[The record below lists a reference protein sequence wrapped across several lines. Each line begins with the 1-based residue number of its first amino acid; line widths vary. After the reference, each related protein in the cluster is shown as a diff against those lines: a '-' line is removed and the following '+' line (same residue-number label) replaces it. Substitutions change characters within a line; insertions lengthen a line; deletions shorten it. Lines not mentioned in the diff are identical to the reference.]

1 MSNPAPPKRKRAYRH
16 RVTCSECK
24 KDIIAEYQDAH
35 ARTKHIGKKVKFTV
49 SRAANQSQLVFTGG
63 DETIT
68 NMLKCSKID
77 ADSVGSDLQND
88 SSTDTVDS
96 LDTALDKSEIE
107 AIQVN
112 NGARRARVTCEFMDV
127 GVTDESEIMDKGN
140 SDKSEIMDME
150 SIDNGADN
158 GASAPDTTEIVDNGA
173 NSEIVHSA
181 NRDMSISVVIDN
193 SVPEKSL
200 KSVIMDNGAPDKSDI
215 VDDAHNSSLDTNLY
229 SGTCQKSS
237 DIDEGPQQP
246 MLKCYD
252 PKKIGSES
260 FSRDFNPAWYK
271 RYPWLSYNCETKKAC
286 CYPCQK
292 YLNVHDFTFDNWKK
306 LERLTK
312 HHKSESHQTTMAKW
326 IESRA
331 NKKRNT
337 SILSKLQESHKQY
350 VKENRDFLKV
360 IIECLMFTAQQN
372 IAQRCHDEQRDSLSN
387 SSDVNRG
394 NFLELIHLRCK
405 DIAWLKD
412 KLHSQLQKHA
422 QWTSPVIQNELL
434 QIIADLIRKR
444 IINDVRAS
452 GWYGI
457 ILDETSDI
465 SRTEQ
470 VSLCLSF
477 ALNGKKKEAFIDFY
491 STKSTEGEVLY
502 ELVKSAI
509 TELNL
514 DLKNIVGKAFDGAAN
529 MNGVHKGLSTRME
542 ECSPLGI
549 YVHCYGHVLNLALQ
563 DTLTQIEPLRNTLGT
578 IQALYNFLEASP
590 KRHALFS
597 DTEVQGEDLKLTLK
611 SLSAT
616 RWSCRWEA
624 VKAVYGQMERIV
636 KALLTL
642 SSDKDP
648 KTYSESRAL
657 LTVIC
662 DLEFIFGLCV
672 LKVILSNTNS
682 LCRYLQGKTVDVISA
697 RRNADMTIQTLRQCR
712 SEESFNSVWQIAS
725 AMGLKMKKWL
735 TNSQFE
741 LRGARTPRQTPS
753 RRLQALVGEHAQRQT
768 RLTPESHHCINTY
781 YASIDKVLSEL
792 ELRFSGN
799 DQEILCA
806 LGNICHSETPDKES
820 FSRVAKFYEI
830 DGDILE
836 AEQKMYASF
845 RRVRGLGYMTVS
857 EMLETMHENDL
868 FDMLPEFSNVV
879 HILAVIPATS
889 CSAERSFSTFRRLK
903 TYLRSTMGQQ
913 RVSNIALI
921 NIERAYANSVVNNDM
936 DRIIDIF
943 GRRNGRDSYFF

>member
-1 MSNPAPPKRKRAYRH
+1 MSNPASQKRKRAYRH
-16 RVTCSECK
+16 RVKCSEYK
-24 KDIIAEYQDAH
+24 KEIVAEYQDAH
-35 ARTKHIGKKVKFTV
+35 VRTKHIGKKVKFTI
-49 SRAANQSQLVFTGG
+49 SRAPNQSQLGFTGG

-68 NMLKCSKID
+68 NMVKCSKID
-77 ADSVGSDLQND
+77 AEDVGSDLQND
-88 SSTDTVDS
+88 SRIDIVVDS
-96 LDTALDKSEIE
+96 SDTALDKSEIE
-107 AIQVN
+107 VIQVN
-112 NGARRARVTCEFMDV
+112 NGACCAPATSESMDA
-127 GVTDESEIMDKGN
+127 GLTDESEIMDKGN
-140 SDKSEIMDME
+140 SDTSEIMDME

-158 GASAPDTTEIVDNGA
+158 STSAPDTTEIVDNGA
-173 NSEIVHSA
+173 NSDIVHSTY
-181 NRDMSISVVIDN
+181 RDMSISVVIDN
-193 SVPEKSL
+193 RVPEKSL
-200 KSVIMDNGAPDKSDI
+200 KSAITDNGAPDKSDI
-215 VDDAHNSSLDTNLY
+215 VDGAHNSSLDTNLC
-229 SGTCQKSS
+229 SGTCLTSS
-237 DIDEGPQQP
+237 DIDESPQQP
-246 MLKCYD
+246 ILKCYD
-252 PKKIGSES
+252 PKKFGSES

-271 RYPWLSYNCETKKAC
+271 RYPWLSYDFETKKAC

-292 YLNVHDFTFDNWKK
+292 YLSAHDFTFDNWKK
-306 LERLTK
+306 PERLTK
-312 HHKSESHQTTMAKW
+312 HHKSENHQTAMAKW
-326 IESRA
+326 IDSRA

-337 SILSKLQESHKQY
+337 SILSKLQESHKQD
-350 VKENRDFLKV
+350 VKENRDYLKV

-372 IAQRCHDEQRDSLSN
+372 IAQRGHDEQRDGLSN

-405 DIAWLKD
+405 DIAWLKE
-412 KLHSQLQKHA
+412 KLDSQLQKHA

-434 QIIADLIRKR
+434 QIIADLIRER
-444 IINDVRAS
+444 ITNDVRAS

-477 ALNGKKKEAFIDFY
+477 ALNGTKKEAFIGFY

-502 ELVKSAI
+502 ELVKSSI

-542 ECSPLGI
+542 ECSPFGI

-563 DTLTQIEPLRNTLGT
+563 DTMTQIEPLRNALGT
-578 IQALYNFLEASP
+578 IQALHNFLDASP

-642 SSDKDP
+642 SADKDP

-657 LTVIC
+657 LTAIC
-662 DLEFIFGLCV
+662 DLEFIFGLCL
-672 LKVILSNTNS
+672 LKVILSNTSS

-697 RRNADMTIQTLRQCR
+697 RRNADMTVQTLRQCR
-712 SEESFNSVWQIAS
+712 NEESFSSVWQLAS
-725 AMGLKMKKWL
+725 AMGLKIKKWL
-735 TNSQFE
+735 TNSEFE
-741 LRGARTPRQTPS
+741 LREARAPRQTPS
-753 RRLQALVGEHAQRQT
+753 LRLQALVGERQT
-768 RLTPESHHCINTY
+768 QLTPESHHCINTY
-781 YASIDKVLSEL
+781 YASIDKVLSVL
-792 ELRFSGN
+792 ELKFSRN
-799 DQEILCA
+799 DQDILFA

-820 FSRVAKFYEI
+820 FSRIAKFYNI
-830 DGDILE
+830 DGEILE

-845 RRVRGLGYMTVS
+845 RHVRGLGYTTVS
-857 EMLETMHENDL
+857 EMLETMRENDL
-868 FDMLPEFSNVV
+868 FDRFPEFSSVA
-879 HILAVIPATS
+879 HILEVIPATS
-889 CSAERSFSTFRRLK
+889 CSAERSFSALRRLK

>member
-1 MSNPAPPKRKRAYRH
+1 MSNPAPQKRKRAYRH

-24 KDIIAEYQDAH
+24 KDIVAEYQDAH
-35 ARTKHIGKKVKFTV
+35 ARTKHIGKRVKFTV
-49 SRAANQSQLVFTGG
+49 SRAPNQSQLGFTGG
-63 DETIT
+63 DETI
-68 NMLKCSKID
+68 NMLKYSKID
-77 ADSVGSDLQND
+77 AEDVGSDLQND
-88 SSTDTVDS
+88 SSTDIVDS
-96 LDTALDKSEIE
+96 LDTAPDKSEIE
-107 AIQVN
+107 MIQVN
-112 NGARRARVTCEFMDV
+112 NGVRRAPATSEFMDV
-127 GVTDESEIMDKGN
+127 GVIDESEIMDKGN
-140 SDKSEIMDME
+140 SDKAEIMAME
-150 SIDNGADN
+150 NIHNSADN

-181 NRDMSISVVIDN
+181 DRDMSISVVIDN
-193 SVPEKSL
+193 SDLEKSL
-200 KSVIMDNGAPDKSDI
+200 KSVIMDNGAPDKTDT
-215 VDDAHNSSLDTNLY
+215 VDGAHNSSLDTNVY

-246 MLKCYD
+246 ILKCYD
-252 PKKIGSES
+252 PKKFGSES

-271 RYPWLSYNCETKKAC
+271 RYPWLSYNWETKTAC

-292 YLNVHDFTFDNWKK
+292 YLNAHDFTFDNWKK
-306 LERLTK
+306 IERLTK
-312 HHKSESHQTTMAKW
+312 HHKSENHQTAMAKW
-326 IESRA
+326 IDSRA
-331 NKKRNT
+331 NKKKNT

-350 VKENRDFLKV
+350 VKENRDYFKV

-372 IAQRCHDEQRDSLSN
+372 IAQRGHDEQRDSLSN

-412 KLHSQLQKHA
+412 KLESQLQKHA

-434 QIIADLIRKR
+434 QIIADLIRER
-444 IINDVRAS
+444 ITNDVRTS

-477 ALNGKKKEAFIDFY
+477 ALNGTKKEAFIGFY

-563 DTLTQIEPLRNTLGT
+563 DTMTQIEPLRNALGT

-611 SLSAT
+611 SLSTT

-624 VKAVYGQMERIV
+624 AKAVHGQMERIV

-657 LTVIC
+657 LTAIC
-662 DLEFIFGLCV
+662 DLEFVFGLCV

-697 RRNADMTIQTLRQCR
+697 RRNADLTIQTLRQCR
-712 SEESFNSVWQIAS
+712 SEESFKSVWQLAS
-725 AMGLKMKKWL
+725 AMGLKMKNWL

-741 LRGARTPRQTPS
+741 LREARAPRQTPS

-768 RLTPESHHCINTY
+768 QLTPESHHRINTY

-799 DQEILCA
+799 DQEILCD
-806 LGNICHSETPDKES
+806 LGNICQSEAPDKES
-820 FSRVAKFYEI
+820 F
-830 DGDILE
+830 
-836 AEQKMYASF
+836 
-845 RRVRGLGYMTVS
+845 
-857 EMLETMHENDL
+857 
-868 FDMLPEFSNVV
+868 LP
-879 HILAVIPATS
+879 S
-889 CSAERSFSTFRRLK
+889 C
-903 TYLRSTMGQQ
+903 
-913 RVSNIALI
+913 
-921 NIERAYANSVVNNDM
+921 
-936 DRIIDIF
+936 
-943 GRRNGRDSYFF
+943 

>member
-1 MSNPAPPKRKRAYRH
+1 MSNPAPQKRKRAYRH

-24 KDIIAEYQDAH
+24 KDIVAEYQDAH
-35 ARTKHIGKKVKFTV
+35 ARTKHIGKRVKFTV
-49 SRAANQSQLVFTGG
+49 SRAPNQSQLGFTGG
-63 DETIT
+63 DETI
-68 NMLKCSKID
+68 NMLKYSKID
-77 ADSVGSDLQND
+77 AEDVGSDLQND
-88 SSTDTVDS
+88 NSTDIVDS
-96 LDTALDKSEIE
+96 LDTAPDKSEIE
-107 AIQVN
+107 MIQVN
-112 NGARRARVTCEFMDV
+112 NGVRRAPATSEFMDV
-127 GVTDESEIMDKGN
+127 GVIDESEIMDKGN
-140 SDKSEIMDME
+140 SDKAEIMAME
-150 SIDNGADN
+150 NIHNSADN

-181 NRDMSISVVIDN
+181 DRDMSISVVIDN
-193 SVPEKSL
+193 SDLEKSL
-200 KSVIMDNGAPDKSDI
+200 KSVIMDNGAPDKTDT
-215 VDDAHNSSLDTNLY
+215 VDGAHNSSLDTNVY

-246 MLKCYD
+246 ILKCYD
-252 PKKIGSES
+252 PKKFGSES

-271 RYPWLSYNCETKKAC
+271 RYPWLSYNWETKTAC

-292 YLNVHDFTFDNWKK
+292 YLNAHDFTFDNWKK
-306 LERLTK
+306 IERLTK
-312 HHKSESHQTTMAKW
+312 HHKSENHQTAMAKW
-326 IESRA
+326 IDSRA
-331 NKKRNT
+331 NKKKNT

-350 VKENRDFLKV
+350 VKENRDYFKV

-372 IAQRCHDEQRDSLSN
+372 IAQRDHDEQRDSLSN

-412 KLHSQLQKHA
+412 KLESQLQKHA

-434 QIIADLIRKR
+434 QIIADLIRER
-444 IINDVRAS
+444 ITNDVRTS

-465 SRTEQ
+465 SRSEQ

-477 ALNGKKKEAFIDFY
+477 ALNGTKKEAFIGFY
-491 STKSTEGEVLY
+491 STKSTEGEALY

-563 DTLTQIEPLRNTLGT
+563 DTMTQIEPLRNALGT

-611 SLSAT
+611 SLSTT

-624 VKAVYGQMERIV
+624 AKAVHGQMERIV

-657 LTVIC
+657 LTAIC
-662 DLEFIFGLCV
+662 DLEFVFGLCV

-697 RRNADMTIQTLRQCR
+697 RRNADLTIQTLRQCR
-712 SEESFNSVWQIAS
+712 SEESFKSVWQLAS
-725 AMGLKMKKWL
+725 AMGLKMKNWL

-741 LRGARTPRQTPS
+741 LREARAPRQTPS

-768 RLTPESHHCINTY
+768 QLTPESHHRINTY

-799 DQEILCA
+799 DQEILCD
-806 LGNICHSETPDKES
+806 LGNICQSEAPDKES
-820 FSRVAKFYEI
+820 F
-830 DGDILE
+830 
-836 AEQKMYASF
+836 
-845 RRVRGLGYMTVS
+845 
-857 EMLETMHENDL
+857 
-868 FDMLPEFSNVV
+868 LP
-879 HILAVIPATS
+879 S
-889 CSAERSFSTFRRLK
+889 C
-903 TYLRSTMGQQ
+903 
-913 RVSNIALI
+913 
-921 NIERAYANSVVNNDM
+921 
-936 DRIIDIF
+936 
-943 GRRNGRDSYFF
+943 

>member
-1 MSNPAPPKRKRAYRH
+1 MSNPAPQKRKRAYRH
-16 RVTCSECK
+16 RITCSECK
-24 KDIIAEYQDAH
+24 KDIVAEYQDAR
-35 ARTKHIGKKVKFTV
+35 ARTKHIGKRVKFTV
-49 SRAANQSQLVFTGG
+49 SRAPNQSQLGFTGG
-63 DETIT
+63 DETI
-68 NMLKCSKID
+68 NMLKYSKID
-77 ADSVGSDLQND
+77 AEDVGSDLQND
-88 SSTDTVDS
+88 SSTDIVDS
-96 LDTALDKSEIE
+96 LDTAPDKSEIE
-107 AIQVN
+107 MIQVN
-112 NGARRARVTCEFMDV
+112 NGVRRAPATSEFMDV
-127 GVTDESEIMDKGN
+127 GVIDESEIMDKGN
-140 SDKSEIMDME
+140 SDKAEIMAME
-150 SIDNGADN
+150 NIHNSADN

-181 NRDMSISVVIDN
+181 DRDMSISVVIDN
-193 SVPEKSL
+193 SDLEKSL
-200 KSVIMDNGAPDKSDI
+200 KSVIMDNGAPDKTDT
-215 VDDAHNSSLDTNLY
+215 VDGAHNSSLDTNVY

-246 MLKCYD
+246 ILKCYD
-252 PKKIGSES
+252 PKKFGSES

-271 RYPWLSYNCETKKAC
+271 RYPWLSYNNCETKTAC

-292 YLNVHDFTFDNWKK
+292 YLNAHDFTFDNWKK
-306 LERLTK
+306 IERLTK
-312 HHKSESHQTTMAKW
+312 HHKSENHQTAMAKW
-326 IESRA
+326 IDSRA
-331 NKKRNT
+331 NKKKNT

-350 VKENRDFLKV
+350 VKENRDYFKV

-372 IAQRCHDEQRDSLSN
+372 IAQRGHDEQRDSLSN

-412 KLHSQLQKHA
+412 KLESQLQKHA

-434 QIIADLIRKR
+434 QIIADLIRER
-444 IINDVRAS
+444 ITNDVRTS

-465 SRTEQ
+465 SRSEQ

-477 ALNGKKKEAFIDFY
+477 ALNGTKKEAFIGFY
-491 STKSTEGEVLY
+491 STKSTEGEALY

-563 DTLTQIEPLRNTLGT
+563 DTMTQIEPLRNALGT

-611 SLSAT
+611 SLSTT

-624 VKAVYGQMERIV
+624 AKAVHGQMERIV

-657 LTVIC
+657 LTAIC
-662 DLEFIFGLCV
+662 DLEFVFGLCV

-697 RRNADMTIQTLRQCR
+697 RRNADLTIQTLRQCR
-712 SEESFNSVWQIAS
+712 SEESFKSVWQLAS
-725 AMGLKMKKWL
+725 AMGLKMKNWL

-741 LRGARTPRQTPS
+741 LREARAPRQTPS

-768 RLTPESHHCINTY
+768 QLTPESHHRINTY

-799 DQEILCA
+799 DQEILCD
-806 LGNICHSETPDKES
+806 LGNICQSEAPDKES
-820 FSRVAKFYEI
+820 F
-830 DGDILE
+830 
-836 AEQKMYASF
+836 
-845 RRVRGLGYMTVS
+845 
-857 EMLETMHENDL
+857 
-868 FDMLPEFSNVV
+868 LP
-879 HILAVIPATS
+879 S
-889 CSAERSFSTFRRLK
+889 C
-903 TYLRSTMGQQ
+903 
-913 RVSNIALI
+913 
-921 NIERAYANSVVNNDM
+921 
-936 DRIIDIF
+936 
-943 GRRNGRDSYFF
+943 

>member
-1 MSNPAPPKRKRAYRH
+1 MSNPAPQKRKRAYRH

-24 KDIIAEYQDAH
+24 KDIVAEYQDAR
-35 ARTKHIGKKVKFTV
+35 ARTKHIGKRVKFTV
-49 SRAANQSQLVFTGG
+49 SRAPNQSQLGFTGG
-63 DETIT
+63 DETI
-68 NMLKCSKID
+68 NMLKYSKID
-77 ADSVGSDLQND
+77 AEDVGSDLQND
-88 SSTDTVDS
+88 NSTDIVDS
-96 LDTALDKSEIE
+96 LDTAPDKSEIE
-107 AIQVN
+107 MIQVN
-112 NGARRARVTCEFMDV
+112 NGVRRAPATSEFMDV
-127 GVTDESEIMDKGN
+127 GVIDESEIMDKGN
-140 SDKSEIMDME
+140 SDKAEIMAME
-150 SIDNGADN
+150 NIHNSADN

-181 NRDMSISVVIDN
+181 DRDMSISVVIDN
-193 SVPEKSL
+193 SDLEKSL
-200 KSVIMDNGAPDKSDI
+200 KSVIMDNGAPDKTDT
-215 VDDAHNSSLDTNLY
+215 VDGAHNSSLDTNVY

-246 MLKCYD
+246 ILKCYD
-252 PKKIGSES
+252 PKKFGSES

-271 RYPWLSYNCETKKAC
+271 RYPWLSYNNCETKTAC

-292 YLNVHDFTFDNWKK
+292 YLNAHDFTFDNWKK
-306 LERLTK
+306 IERLTK
-312 HHKSESHQTTMAKW
+312 HHKSENHQTAMAKW
-326 IESRA
+326 IDSRA
-331 NKKRNT
+331 NKKKNT

-350 VKENRDFLKV
+350 VKENRDYFKV

-372 IAQRCHDEQRDSLSN
+372 IAQRDHDEQRDSLSN

-412 KLHSQLQKHA
+412 KLESQLQKHA

-434 QIIADLIRKR
+434 QIIADLIRER
-444 IINDVRAS
+444 ITNDVRTS

-465 SRTEQ
+465 SRSEQ

-477 ALNGKKKEAFIDFY
+477 ALNGTKKEAFIGFY
-491 STKSTEGEVLY
+491 STKSTEGEALY

-563 DTLTQIEPLRNTLGT
+563 DTMTQIEPLRNALGT

-611 SLSAT
+611 SLSTT

-624 VKAVYGQMERIV
+624 AKAVHGQMERIV

-657 LTVIC
+657 LTAIC
-662 DLEFIFGLCV
+662 DLEFVFGLCV

-697 RRNADMTIQTLRQCR
+697 RRNADLTIQTLRQCR
-712 SEESFNSVWQIAS
+712 SEESFKSVWQLAS
-725 AMGLKMKKWL
+725 AMGLKMKNWL

-741 LRGARTPRQTPS
+741 LREARAPRQTPS

-768 RLTPESHHCINTY
+768 QLTPESHHRINTY

-799 DQEILCA
+799 DQEILCD
-806 LGNICHSETPDKES
+806 LGNICQSEAPDKES
-820 FSRVAKFYEI
+820 F
-830 DGDILE
+830 
-836 AEQKMYASF
+836 
-845 RRVRGLGYMTVS
+845 
-857 EMLETMHENDL
+857 
-868 FDMLPEFSNVV
+868 LP
-879 HILAVIPATS
+879 S
-889 CSAERSFSTFRRLK
+889 C
-903 TYLRSTMGQQ
+903 
-913 RVSNIALI
+913 
-921 NIERAYANSVVNNDM
+921 
-936 DRIIDIF
+936 
-943 GRRNGRDSYFF
+943 

>member
-1 MSNPAPPKRKRAYRH
+1 M
-16 RVTCSECK
+16 V
-24 KDIIAEYQDAH
+24 
-35 ARTKHIGKKVKFTV
+35 
-49 SRAANQSQLVFTGG
+49 
-63 DETIT
+63 
-68 NMLKCSKID
+68 KCSTVDTKN
-77 ADSVGSDLQND
+77 VGSDLQND
-88 SSTDTVDS
+88 SSTDIVVDS
-96 LDTALDKSEIE
+96 SDTAVDKSEME
-107 AIQVN
+107 AMQVN
-112 NGARRARVTCEFMDV
+112 NGARCTPATSEFMDINLCSS
-127 GVTDESEIMDKGN
+127 TCQTSSDKDES
-140 SDKSEIMDME
+140 
-150 SIDNGADN
+150 
-158 GASAPDTTEIVDNGA
+158 
-173 NSEIVHSA
+173 
-181 NRDMSISVVIDN
+181 
-193 SVPEKSL
+193 
-200 KSVIMDNGAPDKSDI
+200 
-215 VDDAHNSSLDTNLY
+215 
-229 SGTCQKSS
+229 
-237 DIDEGPQQP
+237 PQQP
-246 MLKCYD
+246 ILKHYN
-252 PKKIGSES
+252 PKKFGSES

-271 RYPWLSYNCETKKAC
+271 RYPWLSYDFETKKAC

-292 YLNVHDFTFDNWKK
+292 YLNAHDFTFDNWKK
-306 LERLTK
+306 PERLTK
-312 HHKSESHQTTMAKW
+312 HHKSDNHQTAMAKW
-326 IESRA
+326 IDSRA

-337 SILSKLQESHKQY
+337 SILSKLQESHKHDVQ
-350 VKENRDFLKV
+350 ENREYLKV

-372 IAQRCHDEQRDSLSN
+372 IAQRGHDEQRDDLSN

-412 KLHSQLQKHA
+412 KLYSQLQKHA

-434 QIIADLIRKR
+434 QIIADLIRER
-444 IINDVRAS
+444 ITNDVRAS

-477 ALNGKKKEAFIDFY
+477 ALNGTKKEAFIGFY

-502 ELVKSAI
+502 ELVKSSI

-529 MNGVHKGLSTRME
+529 MNGVHKGLSTRMKE
-542 ECSPLGI
+542 RSPFGI

-563 DTLTQIEPLRNTLGT
+563 DTMTQTEPLRNALGT
-578 IQALYNFLEASP
+578 IQALHNFLEAIP
-590 KRHALFS
+590 KRHALFR

-611 SLSAT
+611 SLSTT

-624 VKAVYGQMERIV
+624 VKDVYGKMERIV

-657 LTVIC
+657 LTAIC
-662 DLEFIFGLCV
+662 DWEFIFGLCL
-672 LKVILSNTNS
+672 LKVILSNTSS
-682 LCRYLQGKTVDVISA
+682 LSRYLQGKTVDVISA

-712 SEESFNSVWQIAS
+712 NEESFNSVWQIAS
-725 AMGLKMKKWL
+725 AMGLKIKKWL

-741 LRGARTPRQTPS
+741 LREARAPRQMPS
-753 RRLQALVGEHAQRQT
+753 RRLQALVGEHGQRQT
-768 RLTPESHHCINTY
+768 QLTPESYHRINTY

-792 ELRFSGN
+792 ELRFRGN

-806 LGNICHSETPDKES
+806 LGNICNSETPHKES
-820 FSRVAKFYEI
+820 FSRFAKFYNI
-830 DGDILE
+830 DGEILE

-857 EMLETMHENDL
+857 EILETMHENDL
-868 FDMLPEFSNVV
+868 FDIFPEFSKVV

-889 CSAERSFSTFRRLK
+889 CSAERSFSALRRLK

-921 NIERAYANSVVNNDM
+921 NIERAYANSVVSNDM
-936 DRIIDIF
+936 DHIIGIF
-943 GRRNGRDSYFF
+943 GRRNGRDSSFF

>member
-1 MSNPAPPKRKRAYRH
+1 MSNPAPQKRKRAYRH

-24 KDIIAEYQDAH
+24 KDIVAEYQDAH
-35 ARTKHIGKKVKFTV
+35 ARTKHIGKRVKFTV
-49 SRAANQSQLVFTGG
+49 SRAPNQSQLGFTGG
-63 DETIT
+63 DETI
-68 NMLKCSKID
+68 NMLKYSKID
-77 ADSVGSDLQND
+77 AEDVGSDLQND
-88 SSTDTVDS
+88 NSTDIVDS
-96 LDTALDKSEIE
+96 LDTAPDKSEIE
-107 AIQVN
+107 MIQVN
-112 NGARRARVTCEFMDV
+112 NGVRRAPATSEFMDV
-127 GVTDESEIMDKGN
+127 GVIDESEIMDKGN
-140 SDKSEIMDME
+140 SDKAEIMAME
-150 SIDNGADN
+150 NIHNSADN

-181 NRDMSISVVIDN
+181 DRDMSISVVIDN
-193 SVPEKSL
+193 SDLEKSL
-200 KSVIMDNGAPDKSDI
+200 KSVIMDNGAPDKTDT
-215 VDDAHNSSLDTNLY
+215 VDGAHNSSLDTNVY

-246 MLKCYD
+246 ILKCYD
-252 PKKIGSES
+252 PKKFGSES

-271 RYPWLSYNCETKKAC
+271 RYPWLSYNNCETKTAC

-292 YLNVHDFTFDNWKK
+292 YLNAHDFTFDNWKK
-306 LERLTK
+306 IERLTK
-312 HHKSESHQTTMAKW
+312 HHKSENHQTAMAKW
-326 IESRA
+326 IDSRA
-331 NKKRNT
+331 NKKKNT

-350 VKENRDFLKV
+350 VKENRDYFKV

-372 IAQRCHDEQRDSLSN
+372 IAQRDHDEQRDSLSN

-412 KLHSQLQKHA
+412 KLESQLQKHA

-434 QIIADLIRKR
+434 QIIADLIRER
-444 IINDVRAS
+444 ITNDVRTS

-477 ALNGKKKEAFIDFY
+477 ALNGTKKEAFIGFY
-491 STKSTEGEVLY
+491 STKSTEGEALY

-563 DTLTQIEPLRNTLGT
+563 DTMTQIEPLRNALGT

-611 SLSAT
+611 SLSTT

-624 VKAVYGQMERIV
+624 AKAVHGQMERIV

-657 LTVIC
+657 LTAIC
-662 DLEFIFGLCV
+662 DLEFVFGLCV

-697 RRNADMTIQTLRQCR
+697 RRNADLTIQTLRQCR
-712 SEESFNSVWQIAS
+712 SEESFKSVWQLAS
-725 AMGLKMKKWL
+725 AMGLKMKNWL

-741 LRGARTPRQTPS
+741 LREARAPRQTPS

-768 RLTPESHHCINTY
+768 QLTPESHHRINTY

-799 DQEILCA
+799 DQEILCD
-806 LGNICHSETPDKES
+806 LGNICQSEAPDKES
-820 FSRVAKFYEI
+820 F
-830 DGDILE
+830 
-836 AEQKMYASF
+836 
-845 RRVRGLGYMTVS
+845 
-857 EMLETMHENDL
+857 
-868 FDMLPEFSNVV
+868 LP
-879 HILAVIPATS
+879 S
-889 CSAERSFSTFRRLK
+889 C
-903 TYLRSTMGQQ
+903 
-913 RVSNIALI
+913 
-921 NIERAYANSVVNNDM
+921 
-936 DRIIDIF
+936 
-943 GRRNGRDSYFF
+943 

>member
-1 MSNPAPPKRKRAYRH
+1 MSNPAPQKRKRAYRH

-24 KDIIAEYQDAH
+24 KDIVAEYQDAH
-35 ARTKHIGKKVKFTV
+35 ARTKHIGKRVKFTV
-49 SRAANQSQLVFTGG
+49 SRAPNQSQLGFTGG
-63 DETIT
+63 DETI
-68 NMLKCSKID
+68 NMLKYSKID
-77 ADSVGSDLQND
+77 AEDVGSDLQND
-88 SSTDTVDS
+88 SSTDIVDS
-96 LDTALDKSEIE
+96 LDTAPDKSEIE
-107 AIQVN
+107 MIQVN
-112 NGARRARVTCEFMDV
+112 NGVRRAPATSEFMDV
-127 GVTDESEIMDKGN
+127 GVIDESEIMDKGN
-140 SDKSEIMDME
+140 SDKAEIMAME
-150 SIDNGADN
+150 NIHNSADN

-181 NRDMSISVVIDN
+181 DRDMSISVVIDN
-193 SVPEKSL
+193 SDLEKSL
-200 KSVIMDNGAPDKSDI
+200 KSVIMDNGAPDKTDT
-215 VDDAHNSSLDTNLY
+215 VDGAHNSSLDTNVY

-246 MLKCYD
+246 ILKCYD
-252 PKKIGSES
+252 PKKFGSES

-271 RYPWLSYNCETKKAC
+271 RYPWLSYNCETKTAC

-292 YLNVHDFTFDNWKK
+292 YLNAHDFTFDNWKK
-306 LERLTK
+306 IERLTK
-312 HHKSESHQTTMAKW
+312 HHKSENHQTAMAKW
-326 IESRA
+326 IDSRA
-331 NKKRNT
+331 NKKKNT

-350 VKENRDFLKV
+350 VKENRDYFKV

-372 IAQRCHDEQRDSLSN
+372 IAQRGHDEQRDSLSN

-412 KLHSQLQKHA
+412 KLESQLQKHA

-434 QIIADLIRKR
+434 QIIADLIRER
-444 IINDVRAS
+444 ITNDVRTS

-477 ALNGKKKEAFIDFY
+477 ALNGTKKEAFIGFY

-563 DTLTQIEPLRNTLGT
+563 DTMTQIEPLRNALGT

-611 SLSAT
+611 SLSTT

-624 VKAVYGQMERIV
+624 AKAVHGQMERIV

-657 LTVIC
+657 LTAIC
-662 DLEFIFGLCV
+662 DLEFVFGLCV

-697 RRNADMTIQTLRQCR
+697 RRNADLTIQTLRQCR
-712 SEESFNSVWQIAS
+712 SEESFKSVWQLAS
-725 AMGLKMKKWL
+725 AMGLKMKNWL

-741 LRGARTPRQTPS
+741 LREARAPRQTPS

-768 RLTPESHHCINTY
+768 QLTPESHHRINTY

-799 DQEILCA
+799 DQEILCD
-806 LGNICHSETPDKES
+806 LGNICQSEAPDKES
-820 FSRVAKFYEI
+820 F
-830 DGDILE
+830 
-836 AEQKMYASF
+836 
-845 RRVRGLGYMTVS
+845 
-857 EMLETMHENDL
+857 
-868 FDMLPEFSNVV
+868 LP
-879 HILAVIPATS
+879 S
-889 CSAERSFSTFRRLK
+889 C
-903 TYLRSTMGQQ
+903 
-913 RVSNIALI
+913 
-921 NIERAYANSVVNNDM
+921 
-936 DRIIDIF
+936 
-943 GRRNGRDSYFF
+943 